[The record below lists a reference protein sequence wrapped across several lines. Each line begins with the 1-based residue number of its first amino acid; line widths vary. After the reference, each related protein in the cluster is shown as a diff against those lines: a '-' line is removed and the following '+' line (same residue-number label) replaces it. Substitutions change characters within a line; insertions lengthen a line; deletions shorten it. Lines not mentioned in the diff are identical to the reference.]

1 MLVNTAAHA
10 LALTVYLSI
19 DSIGPSC
26 LPRDAESIDQD
37 QGYRRHDDLR
47 VRFPHMA
54 TADILEAIARS
65 LVFRKL
71 GADDRQR
78 LAAVAHLKS
87 FPKGD
92 HLFSE
97 GDPSDFFYTILSGRV
112 KIFKMTPSGK
122 DIILE
127 IFGPG
132 DPLGA
137 VAVYEGRPFPASAV
151 ALEDTACLL
160 VPRRPFFTLL
170 EAHPT
175 MVRGLLLGL
184 THRLVELTNRLTEL
198 TGSRVEARF
207 ARLFL
212 KLSQDLGRSAPQGT
226 LIPLPLSRQEL
237 ADMTGTTI
245 ETCIRIMSRW
255 GKDDIV
261 RTEKEGFLVID
272 KAALEALGAV

>member
-1 MLVNTAAHA
+1 MSAA
-10 LALTVYLSI
+10 
-19 DSIGPSC
+19 
-26 LPRDAESIDQD
+26 EMQ
-37 QGYRRHDDLR
+37 
-47 VRFPHMA
+47 
-54 TADILEAIARS
+54 EAIGRS
-65 LVFRKL
+65 AVFRRL
-71 GADDRQR
+71 GPDDRQR
-78 LAAVAHLKS
+78 LSAVSRLKT
-87 FPKGD
+87 FGKGERI
-92 HLFSE
+92 FGE

-112 KIFKMTPSGK
+112 KIFRMTPAGK

-137 VAVYEGRPFPASAV
+137 VAVYEGRAFPASAV
-151 ALEDTACLL
+151 ALEDTSCLL
-160 VPRRPFFTLL
+160 IPRASFFALL
-170 EAHPT
+170 QEHPS

-198 TGSRVEARF
+198 TGGRVEPRF

-212 KLSQDLGRSAPQGT
+212 KLTQDLGRPAAAGT
-226 LIPLPLSRQEL
+226 LIPLALSRQEL

-261 RTEKEGFLVID
+261 RTEKDGFVVLD